1 MNLGAMNDR
10 LPTYPSNIQGELRL
24 ILQTK
29 DIFMVCYRQLE
40 EYRRLVN
47 EQNRLITKEFVQDQ
61 LKAGEDEINELK
73 LEMAEAENKLESR
86 LKHNEILA
94 DQLTNQTFNASE
106 TGVPTRHL
114 SLARGP
120 QARKQMLAQRKANSD
135 ICSVTE
141 RSQTHLIDNIALAID
156 EIHQEVRTK
165 VKPLLDYYRD
175 LFYLQLHFSL
185 ILGQV
190 CNYCMPLVTENIGLL
205 ERVFFWAERPEFELI
220 RKASDISDRLKEIY
234 TRAQQIYSVLSE
246 SVRFLQSKVELQK
259 SLEARF
265 HERTDEHQKIKDKI
279 LREIHGT
286 KQNMDFLEEENDR
299 LVGSL
304 VKLDP
309 NFVDSQ
315 NFADFAEQGRGFNGR
330 KFPEANNAGAQD
342 DTDLLRLNTNENAGA
357 DFNNNKA
364 MSVNCDS
371 DATIIAPA
379 PSKKPSTSKSDKAT
393 KIKKQKARGEEK
405 PNRNR
410 EEQESDDERT
420 SKTKCHKSRKSKS
433 TRPGCREQRRAA
445 SSGTEGTRSHSRKRR
460 SPSVKRSGSR
470 RPSKRLSDTSERLDT
485 EFTRPRSELLSNFT
499 STEKTA
505 KTSLKSRLL
514 DRTKGLFDLSRAK
527 NSDEDASY
535 ATHQQAAPPNGGDS
549 ALTSISTVSGFEQ
562 PETKDRSESRRGKK
576 QTKSRRKNSTGG
588 FPEFEQLR
596 LRDEDMLV
604 LNDRSPSDDANNDRK
619 RRSKS
624 RTRSRHNALADF
636 LSSSASDTPSNA
648 DHSVLPAL

>member
-1 MNLGAMNDR
+1 MNLGTMSDK

-73 LEMAEAENKLESR
+73 MELAEAENKLESR

-94 DQLTNQTFNASE
+94 DQLANQSFGNSE
-106 TGVPTRHL
+106 NGPSARHL

-120 QARKQMLAQRKANSD
+120 QARKQLLSQKRANSD
-135 ICSVTE
+135 ICSAE
-141 RSQTHLIDNIALAID
+141 KSPSHLIDNIALAID

-234 TRAQQIYSVLSE
+234 TRAQQIYAVLSE

-265 HERTDEHQKIKDKI
+265 HERTDENQKVKDKI

-309 NFVDSQ
+309 NFVDTQS
-315 NFADFAEQGRGFNGR
+315 FAEFAEHGRGPFKNN
-330 KFPEANNAGAQD
+330 ANNAAAVQPEPEPQTMNGNVG
-342 DTDLLRLNTNENAGA
+342 LGA

-364 MSVNCDS
+364 MSMVSDS
-371 DATIIAPA
+371 ETVATTPV
-379 PSKKPSTSKSDKAT
+379 PP
-393 KIKKQKARGEEK
+393 KKQVKPKGDK
-405 PNRNR
+405 PNKQKKKTRR
-410 EEQESDDERT
+410 ENDLPRHADSDDERT
-420 SKTKCHKSRKSKS
+420 TRPKSRKHESRKGKS
-433 TRPGCREQRRAA
+433 TRGAKERAA
-445 SSGTEGTRSHSRKRR
+445 SSGTEERRSHSRRRR
-460 SPSVKRSGSR
+460 SQSVHEKNRRRSKAS
-470 RPSKRLSDTSERLDT
+470 SDTASEHFDSEHSL
-485 EFTRPRSELLSNFT
+485 PRSERFSGD
-499 STEKTA
+499 EKPQ

-514 DRTKGLFDLSRAK
+514 DRTKGFFDLNKMRTSG
-527 NSDEDASY
+527 DESHKD
-535 ATHQQAAPPNGGDS
+535 GDDS
-549 ALTSISTVSGFEQ
+549 NLTSISSVTGFE
-562 PETKDRSESRRGKK
+562 ETNDRSSGRKSKK
-576 QTKSRRKNSTGG
+576 QHKSLLRREKERSS
-588 FPEFEQLR
+588 FPEFDQLQLR
-596 LRDEDMLV
+596 DDDMLV
-604 LNDRSPSDDANNDRK
+604 LNDHPPSEEAPERR

-624 RTRSRHNALADF
+624 RTRSSRRNALADF
-636 LSSSASDTPSNA
+636 LASSASENVSSA
-648 DHSVLPAL
+648 DNSVLPAL